1 MIYIISVLLLGIL
14 LVLIGIYQ
22 NRDELKKTEKTKENL
37 VLHFKNNPAAFEYAS
52 EYLSPSL
59 GHEMAYVGIIEG
71 CEIKDNTQQAIL
83 RIAANGGDV
92 IVFGFTNSKIANL
105 SKGNLVL
112 WGLMDLVSFDN
123 NKDVMAAGQT
133 LALIAPSYDL
143 SSSKWDL
150 KADLMK

>member
-1 MIYIISVLLLGIL
+1 MG
-14 LVLIGIYQ
+14 
-22 NRDELKKTEKTKENL
+22 
-37 VLHFKNNPAAFEYAS
+37 
-52 EYLSPSL
+52 
-59 GHEMAYVGIIEG
+59 G
-71 CEIKDNTQQAIL
+71 CY
-83 RIAANGGDV
+83 RIW
-92 IVFGFTNSKIANL
+92 FLNSKIANL

-123 NKDVMAAGQT
+123 NKDVMAAGQI